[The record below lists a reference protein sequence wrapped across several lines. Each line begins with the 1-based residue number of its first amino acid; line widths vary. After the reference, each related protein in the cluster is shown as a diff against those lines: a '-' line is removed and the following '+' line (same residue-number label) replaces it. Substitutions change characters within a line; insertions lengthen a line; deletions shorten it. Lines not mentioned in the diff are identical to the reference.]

1 MNHERGLGLTILG
14 LGILNAFVGLR
25 VRRLTGSGLFSLL
38 AI

>member
-1 MNHERGLGLTILG
+1 MNHERGLGLAVLG
-14 LGILNAFVGLR
+14 RGVLDDFVGLR